1 MTTYRPQSWPKHFTP
16 PTGPRVLY
24 VSRPK
29 VVGK

>member
-16 PTGPRVLY
+16 LTSPRVLW
-24 VSRPK
+24 VSRHK